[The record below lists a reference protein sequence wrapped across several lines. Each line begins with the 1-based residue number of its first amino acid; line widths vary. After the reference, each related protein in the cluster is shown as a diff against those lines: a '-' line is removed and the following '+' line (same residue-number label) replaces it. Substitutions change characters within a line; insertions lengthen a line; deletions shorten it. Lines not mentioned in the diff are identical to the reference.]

1 MENLDLNIDNYEY
14 EDILNLFNIKYNF
27 GENDMKNAKKK
38 VLMMHPDKSGLD
50 KKYFLFFSSAYK
62 ILYSIYQFREKA
74 NESEKVDIKFQNT
87 EYIAEK
93 DKYNEEIIKSLQK
106 KNKFK
111 SKEFNKWFN
120 DLFEKV
126 KLENEYES
134 TGYGDWLKSN
144 DDNIINVSNQT
155 EMHKA
160 INDKKQ
166 EIRSQTL
173 TKHKNISEFN
183 EGSYCDLT
191 NSQPQEYSSGL
202 FSTLQFEDLRKAHEE
217 SVIPVTDEDYKESYS
232 SFDDIRFKRNQQNL
246 DALTEK
252 EAQDYLKENKNNEN
266 IISSKRAYNLIK
278 QQQEAE
284 KANKIWWASL
294 RTLK

>member
-93 DKYNEEIIKSLQK
+93 DEYNEEIIKSLQK

>member
-14 EDILNLFNIKYNF
+14 EDILNLFNIKYDF
-27 GENDMKNAKKK
+27 RENDMKNAKKK

-93 DKYNEEIIKSLQK
+93 DEYNEEIIKSLQK

-173 TKHKNISEFN
+173 TKHKNIREFN

-232 SFDDIRFKRNQQNL
+232 SFDDIRFKRSQQNL

>member
-14 EDILNLFNIKYNF
+14 EDILNLFNIKYDF
-27 GENDMKNAKKK
+27 RENDMKNAKKK

-74 NESEKVDIKFQNT
+74 NESEKVDIKFQNI

-93 DKYNEEIIKSLQK
+93 DEYNEEIIKSLQK

-144 DDNIINVSNQT
+144 DNNIINVSNQS

-166 EIRSQTL
+166 EIRSQIL
-173 TKHKNISEFN
+173 TKYKNIN
-183 EGSYCDLT
+183 ESNGGSYCDLT
-191 NSQPQEYSSGL
+191 NSKPEEYSSGL

-232 SFDDIRFKRNQQNL
+232 VNSNLGGGVKNTLSHDIDTALYLFGEPTKPVSPTQNGGKL
-246 DALTEK
+246 
-252 EAQDYLKENKNNEN
+252 
-266 IISSKRAYNLIK
+266 
-278 QQQEAE
+278 
-284 KANKIWWASL
+284 
-294 RTLK
+294 